1 MNLEKLETER
11 TVPGMPSPD
20 FIVARGN
27 ERDAASV
34 FSARHFTRWFT
45 CIISIGTHGD
55 LVRSEILFPFP
66 SDSEFLRLGAAHPG
80 DGGARF
86 LNPGGF
92 AESHLPTIPPAGQ
105 GWRTRIRSPPLQR
118 TGRTKALVLF

>member
-1 MNLEKLETER
+1 MQLACFQ
-11 TVPGMPSPD
+11 P
-20 FIVARGN
+20 
-27 ERDAASV
+27 
-34 FSARHFTRWFT
+34 HFTRWFT
-45 CIISIGTHGD
+45 CVVSISTPGD

-66 SDSEFLRLGAAHPG
+66 SVSEFLRLGAAHPG

-118 TGRTKALVLF
+118 TGMTKALPVLKGACGGASIKVR